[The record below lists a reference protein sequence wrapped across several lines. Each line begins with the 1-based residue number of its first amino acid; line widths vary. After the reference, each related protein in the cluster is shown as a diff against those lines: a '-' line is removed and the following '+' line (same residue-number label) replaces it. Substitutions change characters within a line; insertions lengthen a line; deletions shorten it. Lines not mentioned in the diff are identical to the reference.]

1 MGSPEGQAM
10 TYKYRESLITYLAEF
25 PDAPGEIEKLRADGV
40 LNREEVVMVSMRVAA
55 SRLER
60 KLNDILEKSDSII
73 EERDEGL
80 RSYSVNHAV
89 G

>member
-1 MGSPEGQAM
+1 M

-25 PDAPGEIEKLRADGV
+25 PDASVEIEKLRGDGV
-40 LNREEVVMVSMRVAA
+40 LNREEAVMVSMRVAA

-60 KLNDILEKSDSII
+60 KLNDILEKSDSIK
-73 EERDEGL
+73 ERNEGL
-80 RSYSVNHAV
+80 RPYPANCAV